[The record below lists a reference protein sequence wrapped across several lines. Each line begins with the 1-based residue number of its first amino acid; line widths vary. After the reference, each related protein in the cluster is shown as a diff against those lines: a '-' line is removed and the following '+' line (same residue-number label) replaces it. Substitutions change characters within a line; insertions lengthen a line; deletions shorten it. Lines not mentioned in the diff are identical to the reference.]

1 MPRLPPQDQDRP
13 PEPAMDAFRVDR
25 TYLGAHHGRNE
36 RRAWLAA
43 GICAVTFLVQILG
56 GLAFNSIALLA
67 GGVHMA
73 AHVAA
78 LTIAGLAYLLARRY
92 AKDGRFAF
100 GTGKIGYLAAFTNAV
115 ALAITAAVLA
125 GESVMRLTQPE
136 TADFHGATPVAV
148 SVLAINLLCMWLLR
162 PAEAPQEAAEDG
174 DLNLSAAHLHLAAD
188 VAVSVLTIA
197 GLLAGEHL
205 GWTWADPLAG
215 ALGAVLVARFAWG
228 LARRSGAVLLDMS
241 PNPRL
246 AAEIG
251 ARLEAAGGHVADL
264 HLWRLGPGHHA
275 AIAVVR
281 DAAGRPAAH
290 YRTALADLPGLSHV
304 TLEVRPEAPHRDREI
319 PADALTRKSAS
330 V

>member
-1 MPRLPPQDQDRP
+1 
-13 PEPAMDAFRVDR
+13 MDAFRVDR
-25 TYLGAHHGRNE
+25 TYLGAHHSRNE

-78 LTIAGLAYLLARRY
+78 LTIAAMAYLLARRY
-92 AKDGRFAF
+92 ARDRRFAF

-125 GESVMRLTQPE
+125 GESITRLTHPE
-136 TADFHGATPVAV
+136 AADFHGATPVAV

-162 PAEAPQEAAEDG
+162 PAEAPHDESEDG

-188 VAVSVLTIA
+188 VAVSILTIA

-215 ALGAVLVARFAWG
+215 VLGALLVARFAWS
-228 LARRSGAVLLDMS
+228 LARRSGGVLLDMS
-241 PNPRL
+241 PKPALAEGIGERL
-246 AAEIG
+246 G
-251 ARLEAAGGHVADL
+251 AAGGRVTDL

-275 AIAVVR
+275 AIAVVT
-281 DAAGRPAAH
+281 DAHGRPPAH
-290 YRTALADLPGLSHV
+290 YRAALADLPGLSHV
-304 TLEVRPEAPHRDREI
+304 TLEVRPEAPHRPSEI
-319 PADALTRKSAS
+319 PADALTHKSAS

>member
-1 MPRLPPQDQDRP
+1 
-13 PEPAMDAFRVDR
+13 MDAFRVDR

-78 LTIAGLAYLLARRY
+78 LTIAAMAYLLARRY
-92 AKDGRFAF
+92 ARDRRFAF

-125 GESVMRLTQPE
+125 AESVLRLTRTE

-162 PAEAPQEAAEDG
+162 PAEEAHDASDDG

-188 VAVSVLTIA
+188 VAVSILTIG
-197 GLLAGEHL
+197 GLMAGEHL

-215 ALGAVLVARFAWG
+215 ALGAVLVARFAWS
-228 LARRSGAVLLDMS
+228 LARRSGGVLLDMS
-241 PNPRL
+241 PSPAL

-251 ARLEAAGGHVADL
+251 ARLAAAGGRVRDL
-264 HLWRLGPGHHA
+264 HLWRLGPGHYA
-275 AIAVVR
+275 AIAVVG
-281 DAAGRPAAH
+281 DDGDRPPAH
-290 YRTALADLPGLSHV
+290 YRAALEDLPGLSHV
-304 TLEVRPEAPHRDREI
+304 TLEVRPEAAHRDREI